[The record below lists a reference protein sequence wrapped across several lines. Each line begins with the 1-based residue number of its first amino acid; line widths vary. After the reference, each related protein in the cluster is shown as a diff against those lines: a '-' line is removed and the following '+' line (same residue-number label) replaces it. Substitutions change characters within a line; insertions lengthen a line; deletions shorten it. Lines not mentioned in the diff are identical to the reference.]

1 MDTGSLRAFVET
13 AAAGSVSRAARR
25 LGVSQPSLSVQLRNL
40 EEHLAVALFERH
52 ARGIVLTDA
61 GRALLPRA
69 RRILDDIRTAEESMR
84 REVAAGRGTIT
95 VGAIPTIAPY
105 LIPPALERM
114 RVLHPKAQ
122 VEIREDYSAALAE
135 ALADNLLDCAI
146 VASPYAYDSIETETL
161 GTDALLVAVPAAH
174 PGALRRR
181 VTLDALRVEPAVT
194 LDRAHCLGEQ
204 IAGFCTSRQVSPNIT
219 CRTAQLSTVFA
230 MVAAGL
236 GVSIVPAMAAHAH
249 ADARQVFL
257 PIEDVPLEREIVVA
271 WRRDRAHSP
280 LARAFVGI
288 LRDEL
293 RALTRRGRPQER
305 AKPSEPRGK
314 SRNNR

>member
-25 LGVSQPSLSVQLRNL
+25 LGVSQPSLSVQLRHL
-40 EEHLAVALFERH
+40 EEHLGVALFERH

-61 GRALLPRA
+61 GRALVPRA

-84 REVAAGRGTIT
+84 REVAVGRGTIA

-105 LIPPALERM
+105 LIPRALERM
-114 RVLHPKAQ
+114 RVMHPKAQ

-161 GTDALLVAVPAAH
+161 GTDPLLVAVPAGHAAARH
-174 PGALRRR
+174 RRI
-181 VTLDALRVEPAVT
+181 TIDALRAEPAVT

-236 GVSIVPAMAAHAH
+236 GVSIVPAMAAHTH
-249 ADARQVFL
+249 ADVRHVFL
-257 PIEDVPLEREIVVA
+257 PIQDVPLEREIVVA

-280 LARAFVGI
+280 LALAFAGI

-293 RALTRRGRPQER
+293 RAVSRREHSRKQVKSSGRT
-305 AKPSEPRGK
+305 GK